1 MAKSTIKASKSS
13 IKPGESNTIT
23 ITRSSSSYTHTIKYT
38 VGKLTGTVVT
48 KTTST
53 SVKVT
58 VPLDAII
65 QSPNKTQ
72 TCTITCTTY
81 SGSTSLG
88 STTCTFAVAPYSPN
102 DIISAGFTDGMLGR
116 EIDVTVKKSNSNFTS
131 TLNYSFEGSS
141 TISIA
146 SKSPATDFTF
156 TPTVDLAS
164 YIPNKQ
170 YGTLTVRI
178 GTFYKDTKVGAT
190 KTFTMTL
197 EVPKEVK
204 PTITETG
211 WVDTS
216 GYATKYGAPVAS
228 KSTIKLTS
236 TAKGIYDSHIA
247 KVYYAVN
254 SISKTYT
261 NPNADELSKDTL
273 SSEMQFPKDVISWTA
288 NKFVYSITAEDTRGH
303 LSDTFFS
310 EEIAV
315 LSYKAPQIRHSFY
328 RCDASGNKMEDGAYV
343 KFSFIHAFSSLNNKN
358 TKHVNIY
365 RDNTKI
371 HSSEL
376 ADYNSSTDIV
386 TSGWGRDVA
395 YTFKIEL
402 VDDFSTTAV
411 TGKIEPVF
419 SLINFNTNGTA
430 LAFGG
435 VSTKSNTVE
444 FYMPLYTDK
453 NFLFK
458 NGSSISMDGN
468 NLLLGTSAV
477 DSYVTLKNAA
487 SANGKDKWML
497 TADGNFTCANGIT
510 AGNYY
515 AKNDSGTIARLIT
528 LSGAGN
534 VAINPIEDGSG
545 STNIY
550 GGKDGIVQFGS
561 TSAPV
566 AMRHN
571 GHDIYDTE
579 YKKDSTGV
587 NCATGKWVGTHASI
601 SLHKGLWIIF
611 GRVAFG
617 AVANKRRGARI
628 YNTTTNRYDTIS
640 QTVVGASTSAQSI
653 YVNSFVIVNITD
665 TNSFVMQGYQDSG
678 STVKIDSAEIQA
690 VCVG

>member
-38 VGKLTGTVVT
+38 VGKLTGTVAT

-81 SGSTSLG
+81 SGNSSLG

-102 DIISAGFTDGMLGR
+102 YIIALGFTDAYLGK
-116 EIDVTVKKSNSNFTS
+116 ELEVYIEKSNSNFTS
-131 TLNYSFEGSS
+131 TLNYSFEASS
-141 TISIA
+141 TISVANKSTATEIA
-146 SKSPATDFTF
+146 F
-156 TPTVDLAS
+156 TPAVDLAS

-170 YGTLTVRI
+170 YGTLTVRV

-190 KTFTMTL
+190 QTSTL
-197 EVPKEVK
+197 VLGVPKEVK

-211 WVDTS
+211 WVDNS
-216 GYATKYGAPVAS
+216 GYAAKYGAPVAS
-228 KSTIKLTS
+228 KSTIMLTS

-273 SSEMQFPKDVISWTA
+273 SSGMEFPENVISWTA

-315 LSYKAPQIRHSFY
+315 LPYKAPQIRHSFY
-328 RCDASGNKMEDGAYV
+328 RCDANGNKMENGTYV
-343 KFSFIHAFSSLNNKN
+343 KFSFIHAFSALNNKN

-371 HSSEL
+371 YSSEL
-376 ADYNSSTDIV
+376 ETYNSSAAIV
-386 TSGWGRDVA
+386 TSGWGRDVT

-411 TGKIEPVF
+411 TGKIDPVF

-477 DSYVTLKNAA
+477 DSFVTLKDAA

-497 TADGNFTCANGIT
+497 TADGNFSCANGIT

-515 AKNDSGTIARLIT
+515 AKNDSGTVARLIT

-545 STNIY
+545 TTNIY
-550 GGKDGIVQFGS
+550 GGKDGVVQFGS
-561 TSAPV
+561 GTAPV
-566 AMRHN
+566 DLQHN
-571 GHDIYDTE
+571 GHDIYDTV
-579 YKKDSTGV
+579 YNRSTTTTSV
-587 NCATGKWVGTHASI
+587 PNNSWKTLTAKVT
-601 SLHKGLWIIF
+601 LHKGLWIILSKVQF
-611 GRVAFG
+611 SSASG
-617 AVANKRRGARI
+617 KRRGIRI
-628 YNTTTNRYDTIS
+628 YNSTDAESYSIS
-640 QTVVGASTSAQSI
+640 QTLVGGSNTSGGIMINTMVVQ
-653 YVNSFVIVNITD
+653 NIDATKVY
-665 TNSFVMQGYQDSG
+665 TVQAYQDTGAAVNVTES
-678 STVKIDSAEIQA
+678 VLQA

>member
-13 IKPGESNTIT
+13 IKPGQSNTIN
-23 ITRSSSSYTHTIKYT
+23 ITRDSSFYKHTIKYT
-38 VGKLTGTVVT
+38 VGKISKTVAT
-48 KTTST
+48 KTSSA
-53 SVKVT
+53 SVNIT
-58 VPLDAII
+58 IPLDVIA

-72 TCTITCTTY
+72 TCTVTCTTY
-81 SGSTSLG
+81 NGTSSMG

-102 DIISAGFTDGMLGR
+102 YIIALGFTDANLG
-116 EIDVTVKKSNSNFTS
+116 EDVDVTIEKSNSNFTS
-131 TLNYSFEGSS
+131 TLSYSFEGSKN
-141 TISIA
+141 TVV
-146 SKSPATDFTF
+146 ATDITATEYTF
-156 TPTVDLAS
+156 TPPIDLAS
-164 YIPNKQ
+164 YIPNKA
-170 YGTLTVRI
+170 YGTLTVKVE
-178 GTFYKDTKVGAT
+178 TYYQYTKIGAT
-190 KTFTMTL
+190 QTSTLTL

-211 WVDTS
+211 WVDNS

-228 KSTIKLTS
+228 KSTIMLTS
-236 TAKGIYDSHIA
+236 TAQGIYDSHIA

-273 SSEMQFPKDVISWTA
+273 SSGMEFPENVISWSA

-310 EEIAV
+310 KEIAV

-328 RCDASGNKMEDGAYV
+328 RCDASGNKQEDGAYV
-343 KFSFIHAFSSLNNKN
+343 KFSFIHAFSALNNKN
-358 TKHVNIY
+358 SKHVNIY
-365 RDNTKI
+365 RDDKNI
-371 HSSEL
+371 YSGEL

-453 NFLFK
+453 SFLFK

-477 DSYVTLKNAA
+477 DSYVTLKDAA

-497 TADGNFTCANGIT
+497 TADGNFSCANGIT
-510 AGNYY
+510 AANYY
-515 AKNDSGTIARLIT
+515 AKNDSGTVARLIT

-545 STNIY
+545 TTNIY
-550 GGKDGIVQFGS
+550 GGKTGIVQFGS
-561 TSAPV
+561 TTAPV
-566 AMRHN
+566 AMRRN

-611 GRVAFG
+611 GKVNFG

-628 YNTTTNRYDTIS
+628 YNTTTNSAYPIS

-653 YVNSFVIVNITD
+653 YVNSVAIVNITD

-678 STVKIDSAEIQA
+678 STVKIDMAEIQA

>member
-13 IKPGESNTIT
+13 IKPGESNTII

-38 VGKLTGTVVT
+38 IGKLTGTVVT

-65 QSPNKTQ
+65 QSPNKSQ

-81 SGSTSLG
+81 NGNSSLG

-102 DIISAGFTDGMLGR
+102 DIISTGFTDGMLGR
-116 EIDVTVKKSNSNFTS
+116 DIDVTVKKSNSNFTS

-146 SKSPATDFTF
+146 SKSTATDFTF
-156 TPTVDLAS
+156 TPAVDLAS

-228 KSTIKLTS
+228 KSTIMLTS

-261 NPNADELSKDTL
+261 NPNADEPTL
-273 SSEMQFPKDVISWTA
+273 SSGMEFPENVISWSA
-288 NKFVYSITAEDTRGH
+288 NKFVYSITAVDTRGR

-310 EEIAV
+310 KEIAV
-315 LSYKAPQIRHSFY
+315 LSYKAPQIRYSFY
-328 RCDASGNKMEDGAYV
+328 RCDASGNKLEDGAYV
-343 KFSFIHAFSSLNNKN
+343 KFSFIHAFSALNNKN

-371 HSSEL
+371 YSSEL
-376 ADYNSSTDIV
+376 EAYNSSTDIV

-411 TGKIEPVF
+411 TGKIDPVF

-477 DSYVTLKNAA
+477 DSYVTLKDAA

-497 TADGNFTCANGIT
+497 TADGNFSCANGIT

-515 AKNDSGTIARLIT
+515 GKNDSGTVARVFT
-528 LSGAGN
+528 LSGTGN

-550 GGKDGIVQFGS
+550 GGKDGVVQFGS

-587 NCATGKWVGTHASI
+587 NCATGKWVTTHASI

-611 GRVAFG
+611 GKVNFG
-617 AVANKRRGARI
+617 SVANKRRGARI
-628 YNTTTNRYDTIS
+628 YNTTTNSAYPIS

-678 STVKIDSAEIQA
+678 STVKIDQAEIQA

>member
-1 MAKSTIKASKSS
+1 MAKSRIKASKSS
-13 IKPGESNTIT
+13 IKPGQTNTIN
-23 ITRSSSSYTHTIKYT
+23 ITRDSSFYKHTIKYT
-38 VGKLTGTVVT
+38 VGKISKTVAT
-48 KTTST
+48 KTSSA
-53 SVKVT
+53 SVNIT
-58 VPLDAII
+58 IPLDVIA

-72 TCTITCTTY
+72 TCTVTCTTY
-81 SGSTSLG
+81 NGTSSMG
-88 STTCTFAVAPYSPN
+88 STTCTFAVAPYPPN
-102 DIISAGFTDGMLGR
+102 EIIGTGFTDGYLGR
-116 EIDVTVKKSNSNFTS
+116 ELEVFIEKSNSNFTS
-131 TLNYSFEGSS
+131 TLNYSFEGSKN
-141 TISIA
+141 TVV
-146 SKSPATDFTF
+146 ATDITATEIAF
-156 TPTVDLAS
+156 TPPLDLAT
-164 YIPNKQ
+164 YIPNKES
-170 YGTLTVRI
+170 GTLTVKVE
-178 GTFYKDTKVGAT
+178 TYYQYTKVGAT
-190 KTFTMTL
+190 QTFTMTL
-197 EVPKEVK
+197 DVPKEVK

-228 KSTIKLTS
+228 KSTIMLTS
-236 TAKGIYDSHIA
+236 TAKGIYDSHIS

-261 NPNADELSKDTL
+261 NPNAGELSKDTL
-273 SSEMQFPKDVISWTA
+273 SSGMEFPENVISWSA

-310 EEIAV
+310 KEIAV

-328 RCDASGNKMEDGAYV
+328 RCDASGNKLEDGTYV
-343 KFSFIHAFSSLNNKN
+343 KFSLIHAFTSLNNKN

-371 HSSEL
+371 YTGEL
-376 ADYNSSTDIV
+376 ADYNSSVDIV
-386 TSGWGRDVA
+386 TSGWGRDVT

-411 TGKIEPVF
+411 TGKIDPVF

-453 NFLFK
+453 SFLFK

-477 DSYVTLKNAA
+477 DSYVTLKDAA

-497 TADGNFTCANGIT
+497 TADGNFSCANGIT

-515 AKNDSGTIARLIT
+515 GKNDSGTVARLMT
-528 LSGAGN
+528 LSGANN
-534 VAINPIEDGSG
+534 VVINPIEDGSG
-545 STNIY
+545 TTNIY
-550 GGKDGIVQFGS
+550 GGKTGIVQFGS

-566 AMRHN
+566 DIRRN
-571 GHDIYDTE
+571 GHDIFDTA
-579 YKKDSTGV
+579 YSRNTDAI
-587 NCATGKWVGTHASI
+587 NCASGKWVTTKAKA
-601 SLHKGLWIIF
+601 SLHKGVWIVI
-611 GRVAFG
+611 GKVSYAAAAG
-617 AVANKRRGARI
+617 KRRGIRI
-628 YNTTTNRYDTIS
+628 YNNTDATAYASGQYVYGGSTTS
-640 QTVVGASTSAQSI
+640 QTI
-653 YVNSFVIVNITD
+653 YVNATMILNISSTKEIAI
-665 TNSFVMQGYQDSG
+665 QAYQDTG
-678 STVKIDSAEIQA
+678 NNLNVTEAILQA

>member
-13 IKPGESNTIT
+13 IKPGESNTIS

-38 VGKLTGTVVT
+38 IGKLTGTVAT

-65 QSPNKTQ
+65 QSPNKSQ

-81 SGSTSLG
+81 NGNSSLG
-88 STTCTFAVAPYSPN
+88 STTCTFAVAPYPPN
-102 DIISAGFTDGMLGR
+102 EIIGTGFTDGYLGR
-116 EIDVTVKKSNSNFTS
+116 EVEVFIEKSNSNFTS
-131 TLNYSFEGSS
+131 TLNYTFEKSS
-141 TISIA
+141 TISVANKSTATEIA
-146 SKSPATDFTF
+146 F

-164 YIPNKQ
+164 YIPDKL
-170 YGTLTVRI
+170 YGTLTVRV

-190 KTFTMTL
+190 QTFTMTL
-197 EVPKEVK
+197 NVPKEVK

-228 KSTIKLTS
+228 KSTIMLTS
-236 TAKGIYDSHIA
+236 TAQGIYNSHIS

-261 NPNADELSKDTL
+261 NPNADEPTL
-273 SSEMQFPKDVISWTA
+273 SSGIEFPENVISWSA
-288 NKFVYSITAEDTRGH
+288 NKFVYSITAEDTRGR
-303 LSDTFFS
+303 LSDTYFS
-310 EEIAV
+310 NEIAV

-328 RCDASGNKMEDGAYV
+328 RCDASGNKLEDGTYV

-371 HSSEL
+371 YTGEL
-376 ADYNSSTDIV
+376 EDYNSSADIV
-386 TSGWGRDVA
+386 TAGWGRDVT

-411 TGKIEPVF
+411 TGKIDPVF

-477 DSYVTLKNAA
+477 DSYVTLKDAA

-497 TADGNFTCANGIT
+497 TADGNFSCANGIT

-515 AKNDSGTIARLIT
+515 GKNDSGTVARVFT

-534 VAINPIEDGSG
+534 VAINPIKDGSG

-550 GGKDGIVQFGS
+550 GGKTGIVQFGS
-561 TSAPV
+561 GTAPV
-566 AMRHN
+566 DMRHN
-571 GHDIYDTE
+571 GHDIYDIAYSRNT
-579 YKKDSTGV
+579 DAIH
-587 NCATGKWVGTHASI
+587 CASGKWVTTKAKA
-601 SLHKGLWIIF
+601 SLHSGIWVVIGKVSYAAAAG
-611 GRVAFG
+611 
-617 AVANKRRGARI
+617 KRRGIRI
-628 YNTTTNRYDTIS
+628 YNNTDASAYASGQYIYGGSTTS
-640 QTVVGASTSAQSI
+640 QTI
-653 YVNSFVIVNITD
+653 YVNATMILDISSTKEIAI
-665 TNSFVMQGYQDSG
+665 QAYQDTG
-678 STVKIDSAEIQA
+678 NNLNVTEAILQA

>member
-38 VGKLTGTVVT
+38 VGKLTGTVAT

-65 QSPNKTQ
+65 QSPNKSQ

-81 SGSTSLG
+81 NGNSSLG

-102 DIISAGFTDGMLGR
+102 DIIGTGFTDGYLGR
-116 EIDVTVKKSNSNFTS
+116 ELEVFIEKSNSNFTS

-141 TISIA
+141 TISVV
-146 SKSPATDFTF
+146 SKSTATEFAF
-156 TPTVDLAS
+156 TPAVDLAS
-164 YIPNKQ
+164 YIPNKA
-170 YGTLTVRI
+170 YGTLTVRV

-190 KTFTMTL
+190 QTCNMTL
-197 EVPKEVK
+197 EVPEEVK

-211 WVDTS
+211 WVDNS
-216 GYATKYGAPVAS
+216 GYAAKYGAPVAS
-228 KSTIKLTS
+228 KSTIMLTS

-273 SSEMQFPKDVISWTA
+273 SSGMEFPENVISWSA

-310 EEIAV
+310 KEIAV
-315 LSYKAPQIRHSFY
+315 LSYKAPQIRHSFC
-328 RCDASGNKMEDGAYV
+328 RCDANGNKLEDGTYV
-343 KFSFIHAFSSLNNKN
+343 KFSFIHAFSALNNKN

-371 HSSEL
+371 YSSEL
-376 ADYNSSTDIV
+376 ADYNSSADIV
-386 TSGWGRDVA
+386 TSGWGRDVT

-411 TGKIEPVF
+411 TGKIDPVF

-453 NFLFK
+453 SFLFK

-477 DSYVTLKNAA
+477 DSYVTLKDAA

-497 TADGNFTCANGIT
+497 TADGNFSCANGIT
-510 AGNYY
+510 ADNYY
-515 AKNDSGTIARLIT
+515 SKNGSGTVARLIT
-528 LSGAGN
+528 LSGSGN

-545 STNIY
+545 TTNIY
-550 GGKDGIVQFGS
+550 GGKTGIVQFGS
-561 TSAPV
+561 GTAPV
-566 AMRHN
+566 DIRRN
-571 GHDIYDTE
+571 GHDIFDTA
-579 YKKDSTGV
+579 YSRNTDAI
-587 NCATGKWVGTHASI
+587 NCASGKWVTTKAKA
-601 SLHKGLWIIF
+601 SLHSGIWIVI
-611 GRVAFG
+611 GKVSYAAAAG
-617 AVANKRRGARI
+617 KRRGIRI
-628 YNTTTNRYDTIS
+628 YNNTDASAYATGQCVYGASSTS
-640 QTVVGASTSAQSI
+640 QTI
-653 YVNSFVIVNITD
+653 YVSAMMILNIND
-665 TNSFVMQGYQDSG
+665 SKEFAIQAYQDTG
-678 STVKIDSAEIQA
+678 SNLNVTEAIIQA

>member
-72 TCTITCTTY
+72 TCTVTCTTY
-81 SGSTSLG
+81 NGNSSLG

-102 DIISAGFTDGMLGR
+102 DIISAGFTDSMLGR
-116 EIDVTVKKSNSNFTS
+116 DIDVTVKKSNSNFTS

-146 SKSPATDFTF
+146 SKSTATDFTF
-156 TPTVDLAS
+156 TPAVDLAS

-211 WVDTS
+211 WVDNS
-216 GYATKYGAPVAS
+216 GYAAKYGAPVAS
-228 KSTIKLTS
+228 KSTIMLTS

-261 NPNADELSKDTL
+261 NPNADEPTL
-273 SSEMQFPKDVISWTA
+273 SSGMEFPENVISWSA

-310 EEIAV
+310 KEIAV

-328 RCDASGNKMEDGAYV
+328 RCDASGNKLEDGAYV
-343 KFSFIHAFSSLNNKN
+343 KFSFIHAFSALNNKN

-371 HSSEL
+371 YSGEL
-376 ADYNSSTDIV
+376 ADYNSSTEIV
-386 TSGWGRDVA
+386 TSGWGRDVT

-411 TGKIEPVF
+411 TGKIDPVF

-477 DSYVTLKNAA
+477 DSYVTLKDAA

-497 TADGNFTCANGIT
+497 TADGNFSCANGIT

-515 AKNDSGTIARLIT
+515 GKNDSGTVARVFT

-550 GGKDGIVQFGS
+550 GGKTGIVQFGS
-561 TSAPV
+561 GTAPV
-566 AMRHN
+566 DMRHN
-571 GHDIYDTE
+571 GHDIYDTA
-579 YKKDSTGV
+579 YSRNTDAMS
-587 NCATGKWVGTHASI
+587 CASGKWVTTKAKA
-601 SLHKGLWIIF
+601 SLHKGIWIVI
-611 GRVAFG
+611 GKVSYAAAAG
-617 AVANKRRGARI
+617 KRRGIRI
-628 YNTTTNRYDTIS
+628 YNNTDASAYASGQYVYGGSTTS
-640 QTVVGASTSAQSI
+640 QTI
-653 YVNSFVIVNITD
+653 YVNATMILDISSTKEIAI
-665 TNSFVMQGYQDSG
+665 QAYQDTG
-678 STVKIDSAEIQA
+678 SNLNVTEAILQA

>member
-38 VGKLTGTVVT
+38 VGKLSGTVAT

-65 QSPNKTQ
+65 QSPNKSQ

-81 SGSTSLG
+81 NGNSSLG
-88 STTCTFAVAPYSPN
+88 SSTCTFAVAPYSPN
-102 DIISAGFTDGMLGR
+102 DIIGTGFTDGYLGR
-116 EIDVTVKKSNSNFTS
+116 ELEVFIEKSNSNFTS

-141 TISIA
+141 TITVVSR
-146 SKSPATDFTF
+146 STATEFAF
-156 TPTVDLAS
+156 TPAVDLAS
-164 YIPNKQ
+164 YIPNKDT
-170 YGTLTVRI
+170 GTLTVRV

-190 KTFTMTL
+190 QTFNATL
-197 EVPKEVK
+197 EVPEEVK

-216 GYATKYGAPVAS
+216 GYAAKYGAPVAS

-236 TAKGIYDSHIA
+236 TARGMYDSHIS
-247 KVYYAVN
+247 KVYYAIN

-261 NPNADELSKDTL
+261 NSNATELSKDTL
-273 SSEMQFPKDVISWTA
+273 SSEMQFPENVIIWSA
-288 NKFVYSITAEDTRGH
+288 NKFTYSITAEDTRGR
-303 LSDTFFS
+303 LSDTYFS
-310 EEIAV
+310 PEIAV

-328 RCDASGNKMEDGAYV
+328 RCDASGNKLEDGTYV
-343 KFSFIHAFSSLNNKN
+343 KFSFIHSFTSLNNKN

-376 ADYNSSTDIV
+376 TDYNSSVDIV
-386 TSGWGRDVA
+386 TSGWGRDVT
-395 YTFKIEL
+395 YTYKIEL

-411 TGKIEPVF
+411 TGKIDPVF

-453 NFLFK
+453 SFLFK

-477 DSYVTLKNAA
+477 DSYVTLKDAA
-487 SANGKDKWML
+487 SANGKDKWTL

-515 AKNDSGTIARLIT
+515 GKNESGTVARLIT
-528 LSGAGN
+528 LTGADN

-545 STNIY
+545 TTNIY
-550 GGKDGIVQFGS
+550 GGKTGIVQFGS

-566 AMRHN
+566 AIRYN
-571 GHDIYDTE
+571 GHNIYDTA
-579 YKKDSTGV
+579 YKKDSAGL
-587 NCATGKWVGTHASI
+587 NCATGQWVTTKASI

-611 GRVAFG
+611 GKVNFG

-628 YNTTTNRYDTIS
+628 YNSTTGSSYPLS

-653 YVNSFVIVNITD
+653 YVNSFVIVNITA
-665 TNSFVMQGYQDSG
+665 TNNFVMQGYQDSG
-678 STVKIDSAEIQA
+678 STVKIDNAEIQA

>member
-116 EIDVTVKKSNSNFTS
+116 DIDVTVKKSNSNFTS

-211 WVDTS
+211 WVDNS

-228 KSTIKLTS
+228 KSTIMLTS
-236 TAKGIYDSHIA
+236 TAKGIYDSHIS

-273 SSEMQFPKDVISWTA
+273 SSGMEFPENVISWSA

-343 KFSFIHAFSSLNNKN
+343 KFSFIHAFSALNNKN
-358 TKHVNIY
+358 SKHVNIY
-365 RDNTKI
+365 RDDKNI
-371 HSSEL
+371 YSGEL

-510 AGNYY
+510 AANYY

-545 STNIY
+545 TTNIY
-550 GGKDGIVQFGS
+550 GGKTGIVQFGS
-561 TSAPV
+561 TTAPV
-566 AMRHN
+566 EMRRN
-571 GHDIYDTE
+571 GHDIYDIAYLRNT
-579 YKKDSTGV
+579 DTMS
-587 NCATGKWVGTHASI
+587 CASGKWVTTKAKA
-601 SLHKGLWIIF
+601 SLHKGIWIVI
-611 GRVAFG
+611 GKVSYAAAAG
-617 AVANKRRGARI
+617 KRRGVRI
-628 YNTTTNRYDTIS
+628 YNNTDATAYASGQYVYGGSTTS
-640 QTVVGASTSAQSI
+640 QTI
-653 YVNSFVIVNITD
+653 YVNATMILNISSTKEIAI
-665 TNSFVMQGYQDSG
+665 QAYQDTG
-678 STVKIDSAEIQA
+678 SNLNVTEAIIQA

>member
-13 IKPGESNTIT
+13 IKPGESNTI
-23 ITRSSSSYTHTIKYT
+23 IIARSSSSYTHTIKYT
-38 VGKLTGTVVT
+38 IGKLTGTVAT
-48 KTTST
+48 KTASI

-65 QSPNKTQ
+65 QSPNKSQ

-81 SGSTSLG
+81 NGNSSLG

-102 DIISAGFTDGMLGR
+102 KIIALGFTDPYLGND
-116 EIDVTVKKSNSNFTS
+116 IDVTIEKSNSNFTS
-131 TLNYSFEGSS
+131 TLNYSFETSS
-141 TISIA
+141 TISVA
-146 SKSPATDFTF
+146 SKSTATEIAF
-156 TPTVDLAS
+156 TPAVDLAS
-164 YIPNKQ
+164 YIPDKQ
-170 YGTLTVRI
+170 YGTLTVRV

-190 KTFTMTL
+190 QTFTMTL
-197 EVPKEVK
+197 NVPKEVK

-228 KSTIKLTS
+228 KSTIMLTS
-236 TAKGIYDSHIA
+236 TAQGIYNSHIS

-261 NPNADELSKDTL
+261 NPNADEPTL
-273 SSEMQFPKDVISWTA
+273 SSGMEFPENVISWSA
-288 NKFVYSITAEDTRGH
+288 NKFVYSIIAEDTRGR
-303 LSDTFFS
+303 LSDIYFS
-310 EEIAV
+310 NEIAV

-328 RCDASGNKMEDGAYV
+328 RCDASGNKLEDGTYV
-343 KFSFIHAFSSLNNKN
+343 KFSFIHAFSTLNNKN
-358 TKHVNIY
+358 SKHINIY
-365 RDNTKI
+365 RDTTKI
-371 HSSEL
+371 YSGEL
-376 ADYNSSTDIV
+376 TDYNSSTEIV
-386 TSGWGRDVA
+386 TSGWGRDVT

-411 TGKIEPVF
+411 TGKIDPVF

-444 FYMPLYTDK
+444 FYMPLFTSK
-453 NFLFK
+453 SLLFN
-458 NGSSISMDGN
+458 NGSSISMNGN
-468 NLLLGTSAV
+468 NLELEATGV

-497 TADGNFTCANGIT
+497 TADGNFSCANGIT

-515 AKNDSGTIARLIT
+515 GKNDSGTVARVFT

-550 GGKDGIVQFGS
+550 GGKTGIIQFGS

-566 AMRHN
+566 DMRHN
-571 GHDIYDTE
+571 GHDIFDTA
-579 YKKDSTGV
+579 YSRNTDAMS
-587 NCATGKWVGTHASI
+587 CASGKWVTTKAKA
-601 SLHKGLWIIF
+601 SLHKGIWIVI
-611 GRVAFG
+611 GKVSYAAAAG
-617 AVANKRRGARI
+617 KRRGIRI
-628 YNTTTNRYDTIS
+628 YNNTDASAYASGQYIYGGSTTS
-640 QTVVGASTSAQSI
+640 QTI
-653 YVNSFVIVNITD
+653 YVNATMILDISSTKEIAI
-665 TNSFVMQGYQDSG
+665 QAYQDTG
-678 STVKIDSAEIQA
+678 SNLNVTEAIIQA

>member
-13 IKPGESNTIT
+13 IKPGESNTII

-38 VGKLTGTVVT
+38 IGKLTGTVAT
-48 KTTST
+48 KTASI

-65 QSPNKTQ
+65 QSPNKSQ

-81 SGSTSLG
+81 NGNSSLG
-88 STTCTFAVAPYSPN
+88 STTCTFTVAPYPPN
-102 DIISAGFTDGMLGR
+102 EIIALGFTDPYLGND
-116 EIDVTVKKSNSNFTS
+116 IDVTIEKSNSNFTS
-131 TLNYSFEGSS
+131 TLNYSFETSS
-141 TISIA
+141 TISVA
-146 SKSPATDFTF
+146 SKSTATEIAF
-156 TPTVDLAS
+156 TPAVDLAS
-164 YIPNKQ
+164 YIPDKL
-170 YGTLTVRI
+170 YGTLTVRV

-190 KTFTMTL
+190 QTSTL
-197 EVPKEVK
+197 VLNVPNEVK

-228 KSTIKLTS
+228 KSAIMLTS
-236 TAKGIYDSHIA
+236 TAQGVYNSHIS

-261 NPNADELSKDTL
+261 NPNADEPTL
-273 SSEMQFPKDVISWTA
+273 SSGMEFPENVISWSA
-288 NKFVYSITAEDTRGH
+288 NKFVYSITAEDTRGR
-303 LSDTFFS
+303 LSDTYFS
-310 EEIAV
+310 NEIAV
-315 LSYKAPQIRHSFY
+315 LSYKAPQIRYSFY
-328 RCDASGNKMEDGAYV
+328 RCDASGNKLEDGTYV

-358 TKHVNIY
+358 SKHVNIY
-365 RDNTKI
+365 RDTTKI
-371 HSSEL
+371 YTGEL
-376 ADYNSSTDIV
+376 TDYNSSTEIV
-386 TSGWGRDVA
+386 TSGWGRDVT

-411 TGKIEPVF
+411 TGKIDPVF

-453 NFLFK
+453 SFLFK

-477 DSYVTLKNAA
+477 DSYVTLKDAA

-497 TADGNFTCANGIT
+497 TADGNFSCANGIT

-515 AKNDSGTIARLIT
+515 GKNDSGTVARVFT

-550 GGKDGIVQFGS
+550 GGKTGIVQFGS
-561 TSAPV
+561 GTAPV
-566 AMRHN
+566 DMRHN
-571 GHDIYDTE
+571 GHDIFDTA
-579 YKKDSTGV
+579 YSRNTDAI
-587 NCATGKWVGTHASI
+587 NCASGKWVTTKAKA
-601 SLHKGLWIIF
+601 SLHSGIWVVIGKVSYAAAAG
-611 GRVAFG
+611 
-617 AVANKRRGARI
+617 KRRGIRI
-628 YNTTTNRYDTIS
+628 YNNTDASAYASGQYVYGGSTTS
-640 QTVVGASTSAQSI
+640 QTI
-653 YVNSFVIVNITD
+653 YVNATMILDISSTKEIAI
-665 TNSFVMQGYQDSG
+665 QAYQDTG
-678 STVKIDSAEIQA
+678 SNLKVTEAILQA

>member
-13 IKPGESNTIT
+13 IKPGQSNTIT
-23 ITRSSSSYTHTIKYT
+23 ITRDSSFYKHTIKYT
-38 VGKLTGTVVT
+38 VGKTSKTVAT
-48 KTTST
+48 KTSSA
-53 SVKVT
+53 SVNIT
-58 VPLDAII
+58 IPLDVIA

-72 TCTITCTTY
+72 TCTVTCTTY
-81 SGSTSLG
+81 NGTSSLG

-102 DIISAGFTDGMLGR
+102 AIIGIGFTDAYLGND
-116 EIDVTVKKSNSNFTS
+116 IDVMIEKSNSNFTS
-131 TLNYSFEGSS
+131 TLKYSFEGSP
-141 TISIA
+141 TVQV
-146 SKSPATDFTF
+146 ATDITDTEYTF
-156 TPTVDLAS
+156 TPPLDLAT
-164 YIPNKQ
+164 YIPNKKT
-170 YGTLTVRI
+170 GTLTVKVE
-178 GTFYKDTKVGAT
+178 TYYQYTKIGAT
-190 KTFTMTL
+190 QTSTL
-197 EVPKEVK
+197 SLDVPKEVK
-204 PTITETG
+204 PSINATG

-216 GYATKYGAPVAS
+216 GYAAKYGAPVAS

-236 TAKGIYDSHIA
+236 TAQGMYDSHIS

-261 NPNADELSKDTL
+261 NPNADGLSKDTL
-273 SSEMQFPKDVISWTA
+273 SSEMQFPENVINWSA
-288 NKFVYSITAEDTRGH
+288 NKFTYSITAEDTRGH
-303 LSDTFFS
+303 LSDTYFS
-310 EEIAV
+310 NEIAV

-328 RCDASGNKMEDGAYV
+328 RCDASGNKLEDGTYV
-343 KFSFIHAFSSLNNKN
+343 KFSFIHAFTSLNNKN
-358 TKHVNIY
+358 SKRVNIY
-365 RDNTKI
+365 RDDTRI
-371 HSSEL
+371 FTAEFS
-376 ADYNSSTDIV
+376 DYNSSEDIV
-386 TSGWGRDVA
+386 TAGWGRDVT
-395 YTFKIEL
+395 YTYKIEL

-411 TGKIEPVF
+411 TGKIDPVF

-453 NFLFK
+453 SFLFK

-477 DSYVTLKNAA
+477 DSYVTLKDAA
-487 SANGKDKWML
+487 SANGADKWKL

-510 AGNYY
+510 AANYF
-515 AKNDSGTIARLIT
+515 AKNDSGTVARLIT

-545 STNIY
+545 TTNIY
-550 GGKDGIVQFGS
+550 GGKTGIVQFGS

-566 AMRHN
+566 AIRHN
-571 GHDIYDTE
+571 GHDIYETA
-579 YKKDSTGV
+579 YKFDSAGL
-587 NCATGKWVGTHASI
+587 NCATGKWVTTKASI

-611 GRVAFG
+611 GKVNFG

-628 YNTTTNRYDTIS
+628 YNSTTNTAYPIS

-653 YVNSFVIVNITD
+653 YVNSFIIVNITE

-678 STVKIDSAEIQA
+678 STVKIDNAEIQA